1 MRQHWIL
8 AVAAAAAV
16 GAAAP
21 AEASAQ
27 GASQSVRAGQQA
39 QPQQA
44 RTQQQRERAR
54 AAEQRQREQARAAE
68 QQQRERARAA
78 EQRQRDA
85 ERARRAE
92 RDRYEQRD
100 GRYDDR
106 LGQQQRGHGPPF
118 CRDGSGHPVHGRQWC
133 RDKGWGLGV
142 QWDRARWEDVVL
154 RQPRDRKRQLNRG
167 GLIDVLGDVV
177 LGRFEAQG
185 RRHGSGP
192 LAGTWLQDGNAGVL
206 QLSVGGVPFARLVDS
221 NHNGRVD
228 AVLLRR

>member
-1 MRQHWIL
+1 MRQQWIL

-27 GASQSVRAGQQA
+27 GASQSARAGQPVRPQQQA
-39 QPQQA
+39 RPQQA
-44 RTQQQRERAR
+44 RTEQQRERAR
-54 AAEQRQREQARAAE
+54 AAEQRQREQ
-68 QQQRERARAA
+68 ARAA

-106 LGQQQRGHGPPF
+106 LGQQQRNGQGPPF

-154 RQPRDRKRQLNRG
+154 RQPRDRNHQLNRG

-177 LGRFEAQG
+177 FGRLETQG
-185 RRHGSGP
+185 RRHGRGS

-206 QLSVGGVPFARLVDS
+206 QLSVGGIPFARLVDS
-221 NHNGRVD
+221 NRDGRVD

>member
-27 GASQSVRAGQQA
+27 GASQSARAGQQVRA
-39 QPQQA
+39 QQQARPQQA
-44 RTQQQRERAR
+44 RTQQQRE
-54 AAEQRQREQARAAE
+54 Q
-68 QQQRERARAA
+68 ARAA

-100 GRYDDR
+100 GRFDDR
-106 LGQQQRGHGPPF
+106 LGQQQRNGHGPPF

-142 QWDRARWEDVVL
+142 HWDRARWEDVIL
-154 RQPRDRKRQLNRG
+154 RQPRDRNRRLNRG

-177 LGRFEAQG
+177 VGRLENQS
-185 RRHGSGP
+185 RRHGRGS
-192 LAGTWLQDGNAGVL
+192 LAGTWLQDGNASVL

-221 NHNGRVD
+221 NRDGRVD
-228 AVLLRR
+228 DVLLRR